1 MKIHYPAYYRDFI
14 CTGGACEDTCC
25 GGWQIGIDQESY
37 HKYKNVQGAFGKRL
51 QRGIDHRLRVFRLS
65 GRQCAFLNDAGF
77 CDIYK
82 EMGRGGLCRTC
93 RTYPRHM
100 EDYGDLQE
108 IMLSLSCPEAARL
121 ILGDKENGRFLNKEH
136 PKKAEPL
143 ENREFLALLTDI
155 RQTVICILKNR
166 SMGWE
171 ERLAMVLAFAH
182 DVQRR
187 LPGAEQGVLYKKS
200 IPESVWQ
207 EIGAL
212 SRRYLA
218 PNAVSRFSSR
228 LSPYRNRGREQLMRT
243 AAFVREAWE
252 LEPVVAGWRRRQEK
266 VCRELYH
273 DIDMDAYI
281 GSRKKFSARAA
292 EYEMQWENLILYFI
306 NTLFLGAV
314 YDGDILGKIKMT
326 LFGYIIIRENCFAVS
341 RMAGKL
347 TEKMLISASYRY
359 SREVEN
365 SNANLETLERHFGG
379 RLFGLDSMMTVLLG
393 DTGIYA

>member
-14 CTGGACEDTCC
+14 CTGGACGDTCC

-37 HKYKNVQGAFGKRL
+37 RKYKNMQGAFGKRL
-51 QRGIDHRLRVFRLS
+51 RREIDHRLRVFRLH
-65 GRQCAFLNDAGF
+65 GRHCAFLNDTGF

-82 EMGRGGLCRTC
+82 AMGRDGLCRTC

-121 ILGDKENGRFLNKEH
+121 ILEDKENGRFLKKEH
-136 PKKAEPL
+136 PKEAAPL
-143 ENREFLALLTDI
+143 ENQEFLALLSDI
-155 RQTVICILKNR
+155 RQTVVCILKNR

-182 DVQRR
+182 DAQRR
-187 LPGAEQGVLYKKS
+187 LPRAEQGVLYQKT

-218 PNAVSRFSSR
+218 PEAASRFSAR

-243 AAFVREAWE
+243 AALVREAWE
-252 LEPVVAGWRRRQEK
+252 LEPVVAGWRKSQEK
-266 VCRELYH
+266 LCRELYH

-281 GSRKKFSARAA
+281 RNRKEFSARAA
-292 EYEMQWENLILYFI
+292 EYELQWENLVLYFI
-306 NTLFLGAV
+306 NTLLLGAV

-326 LFGYIIIRENCFAVS
+326 LFGYIIIRENCLAAS
-341 RMAGKL
+341 RRAGKL
-347 TEKMLISASYRY
+347 TEKMLIFASYRY

-365 SNANLETLERHFGG
+365 SNANLETLERHFGSS
-379 RLFGLDSMMTVLLG
+379 LFGIDSMMTVLLG
-393 DTGIYA
+393 DAGIES

>member
-1 MKIHYPAYYRDFI
+1 MKIHYPAYYHNFI

-37 HKYKNVQGAFGKRL
+37 HRYQNTQGEFGRRL
-51 QRGIDHRLRVFRLS
+51 RREIDHKLRVFRLY
-65 GRQCAFLNDAGF
+65 GRQCSFLNDAGL

-82 EMGRGGLCRTC
+82 EMGRDGLCRTC

-121 ILGDKENGRFLNKEH
+121 ILGDKENGRFLEKEH
-136 PKKAEPL
+136 PKQAAPL
-143 ENREFLALLTDI
+143 ENKDLLELLSDI

-166 SMGWE
+166 SMVWE
-171 ERLAMVLAFAH
+171 TRLAMVLAFTH

-187 LPGAEQGVLYKKS
+187 LPQTGQGILHKNS

-207 EIGAL
+207 EIGTL

-218 PNAVSRFSSR
+218 SNAPSRFPTH
-228 LSPYRNRGREQLMRT
+228 LAPYRNRGKEQQIRT
-243 AAFVREAWE
+243 AAFVRQAWE
-252 LEPVVAGWRRRQEK
+252 LEPVVSGWRRRQEQLCK
-266 VCRELYH
+266 ELYH
-273 DIDMDAYI
+273 DVDMDSYI
-281 GSRKKFSARAA
+281 RHRREFSAQAA
-292 EYEMQWENLILYFI
+292 EYELQWENLVLYFI
-306 NTLFLGAV
+306 NTFLLGAV

-326 LFGYIIIRENCFAVS
+326 LFSYLIIRENCFAAS
-341 RMAGKL
+341 KKAGHL
-347 TEKMLISASYRY
+347 TEKMLISSSYRY

-365 SNANLETLERHFGG
+365 SNTNLETLERHFHSS
-379 RLFGLDSMMTVLLG
+379 LFAVDSLMTALLG
-393 DTGIYA
+393 DTGI